1 MRDGVRLS
9 PEVLREAL
17 RVLWDTPV
25 CRPDSSPAEW
35 SPPPP
40 PGAPADRPPCAA
52 EVSLVWRDDTSSV
65 REVVPRL
72 HEGRKRT
79 KAWRSRGVEP

>member
-1 MRDGVRLS
+1 MPVWPVWQLTGWVVDPHYLVRLQTF
-9 PEVLREAL
+9 RQ
-17 RVLWDTPV
+17 R
-25 CRPDSSPAEW
+25 
-35 SPPPP
+35 
-40 PGAPADRPPCAA
+40 AA

-72 HEGRKRT
+72 HGGRKRT